1 MSQDLAATVAG
12 LEALRER
19 EHSKMG
25 MRADWD
31 ELANK
36 HIATLT
42 AAIAL
47 LRSLAPQS
55 ARGTIAHTD
64 HPLRHW
70 DRTCPACIA
79 ESDSVCVPRELLTRA
94 AEFIQFAQDVP
105 VQERNATECMNEL
118 YALLA
123 AAPTVPAHE
132 QPKSIMQEQCI
143 NVRCN
148 ACDRSL
154 VAVQCTDRKCEA
166 KGAACGLRPLLSAY
180 AAPVSAR
187 MEVGTIQEKK

>member
-1 MSQDLAATVAG
+1 MSQDALTSVAG
-12 LEALRER
+12 LETKEQVWKFYFRHARMFSGEGL
-19 EHSKMG
+19 
-25 MRADWD
+25 DD
-31 ELANK
+31 FQTICN
-36 HIATLT
+36 T
-42 AAIAL
+42 A
-47 LRSLAPQS
+47 LRSLAPPS